1 MSCNETEEEPEPSYY
16 QEEIDMIF
24 RGELEL
30 IGSDDSNQKY
40 GATIHYP
47 GGDSDVGVYGGYPK
61 SSQGLDNL
69 PKNDIEVVEDEHK
82 NEVKKSATKVK
93 KSATKSQKSVTPT
106 HPTMAARDII

>member
-69 PKNDIEVVEDEHK
+69 PKNDIEVIVEDEHK

-93 KSATKSQKSVTPT
+93 KSATKAKK
-106 HPTMAARDII
+106 A